1 MCWSGNARAFR
12 GWGRVR
18 GMQDVF
24 TTPSTTNNDTTT
36 TTTDTTT

>member
-1 MCWSGNARAFR
+1 MCWGANARFSR

-18 GMQDVF
+18 GLHGVF

-36 TTTDTTT
+36 TTTTST